1 VGRDRACVRFVDERA
16 ASIADGLFHVQ
27 HFDPKLAGLIVL
39 TAALAGRATRGSSG
53 LTRESTGLAS
63 LNVTVSTCTWSA

>member
-27 HFDPKLAGLIVL
+27 HFDQKLTGLHVL

-53 LTRESTGLAS
+53 PTRESTGLAS
-63 LNVTVSTCTWSA
+63 LNVTVSTCT